1 MNHGSA
7 QVRPRYVPAWTAEGK
22 WAASSSCVTPAVRSR
37 LQPAR
42 ANSGTQ
48 MQSSIMRSKPGW
60 PPSRLMTRN
69 WRCSSE
75 VQGSTSA
82 LTRMPGCA
90 DSNSARRAGMGST
103 GPRILACLRTMVSG
117 PLVSEP
123 LLQPINAAR
132 QAARRRTT
140 RTAPSPFPLPRGGGE
155 GVTKALPRGGGM
167 MRSFRQGGG
176 EAIDALGEAALDLV
190 STGAVA
196 ILALLER
203 IVDVAFLARELLERE
218 DRPPVRFL
226 VAGQHLLLLLG
237 HGHDQVGFGDELA
250 VAPQIRRRDHVL
262 AEMDPLLP
270 QHDAGVER
278 GDHAVARV
286 VGDPPRA
293 HEHAPARVTLI
304 QHPLEQDLGHHAAA
318 SISVTDEEDC
328 PHRRSEGDCQKR
340 IPPGSVFHSALGR
353 SSRPLP
359 KLVPIG
365 SCSSRP
371 SVSGKSLT
379 SSSGSI
385 RRSASSRRIGWG
397 GAMRA

>member
-7 QVRPRYVPAWTAEGK
+7 QVRPRYVPAWAAEGK

-37 LQPAR
+37 IQPAR

-82 LTRMPGCA
+82 LTRIPGCA

-140 RTAPSPFPLPRGGGE
+140 RTAASPFPLPRGGGE

-167 MRSFRQGGG
+167 MRSFRQGGE
-176 EAIDALGEAALDLV
+176 EAVDALGETALDLV

-203 IVDVAFLARELLERE
+203 VVDVAFLARQLLQRE
-218 DRPPVRFL
+218 DRPPVRL
-226 VAGQHLLLLLG
+226 R
-237 HGHDQVGFGDELA
+237 DQLA
-250 VAPQIRRRDHVL
+250 VAPQIRRRDLVL
-262 AEMDPLLP
+262 AQMDPLLA
-270 QHDAGVER
+270 QHDARVER
-278 GDHAVARV
+278 GNHPVARV
-286 VGDPPRA
+286 VGDPARA
-293 HEHAPARVTLI
+293 HEHARARMALI
-304 QHPLEQDLGHHAAA
+304 QHLLEQDVRHHAAA
-318 SISVTDEEDC
+318 GVGVTDQEDC
-328 PHRRSEGDCQKR
+328 PHR
-340 IPPGSVFHSALGR
+340 
-353 SSRPLP
+353 
-359 KLVPIG
+359 
-365 SCSSRP
+365 P
-371 SVSGKSLT
+371 SQG
-379 SSSGSI
+379 
-385 RRSASSRRIGWG
+385 
-397 GAMRA
+397 

>member
-7 QVRPRYVPAWTAEGK
+7 QVRPRYVPASTAEGK
-22 WAASSSCVTPAVRSR
+22 WAESSSGGRPAVRSR
-37 LQPAR
+37 IQPAR

-48 MQSSIMRSKPGW
+48 MQSSIMTSKPGW

-140 RTAPSPFPLPRGGGE
+140 RTAPSPFPLPRGGG
-155 GVTKALPRGGGM
+155 M
-167 MRSFRQGGG
+167 MRSFRQGGE

-196 ILALLER
+196 ILALLEGV
-203 IVDVAFLARELLERE
+203 VDVAFLARQLLQRE
-218 DRPPVRFL
+218 DRPPVRLL
-226 VAGQHLLLLLG
+226 VDGEHLLLLLR
-237 HGHDQVGFGDELA
+237 HGDDQVRLRDQLA
-250 VAPQIRRRDHVL
+250 VAPQIRRRDLVL
-262 AEMDPLLP
+262 AQMDPLLA
-270 QHDAGVER
+270 QHDARVER
-278 GDHAVARV
+278 GNHPVARV
-286 VGDPPRA
+286 VGDPARA
-293 HEHAPARVTLI
+293 HEHARARMALI
-304 QHPLEQDLGHHAAA
+304 QHLLEQDVRHHAAA
-318 SISVTDEEDC
+318 GVGVTDQEDC
-328 PHRRSEGDCQKR
+328 PHRPSQGACQ
-340 IPPGSVFHSALGR
+340 
-353 SSRPLP
+353 
-359 KLVPIG
+359 
-365 SCSSRP
+365 
-371 SVSGKSLT
+371 
-379 SSSGSI
+379 
-385 RRSASSRRIGWG
+385 
-397 GAMRA
+397 